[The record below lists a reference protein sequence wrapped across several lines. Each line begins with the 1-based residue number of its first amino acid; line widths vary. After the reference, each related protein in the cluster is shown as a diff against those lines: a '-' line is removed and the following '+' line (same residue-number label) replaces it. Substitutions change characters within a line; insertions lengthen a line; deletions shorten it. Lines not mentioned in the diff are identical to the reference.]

1 MCDYEKCYFFN
12 FKYSLAG
19 NKSRKGSTGR
29 TVLLQAFC
37 IRGGFIFIGMKYFLH
52 DTNSFDDEKITE
64 LYLKFGYEGLGLF
77 YTALEKIGKQEKPV
91 KTTVL
96 KAQLKI
102 GKKLNKCW
110 SFMEEIGLLSS
121 NNGDTFNKQLLN
133 FSEKYQIKKEKNKLK
148 VAEWRKNQEDKEN
161 VTGYVPTCNPPK
173 VKESKVKES
182 KVSKEEASKSP
193 DFIDELLNCF
203 VQEHGSYEIMS
214 KGKER
219 TAMSTILKKYKEKYP
234 AATTKETVEG
244 LRVYFKQC
252 INIPDVWLMNN
263 MSPSIMVSKF
273 NEINKILR
281 NGTAKKIG
289 TTPEQL
295 IGSLEK
301 GVGTEFLKGNT
312 GK

>member
-1 MCDYEKCYFFN
+1 MADNKKSFIAYVDWIDTFEALPDDK
-12 FKYSLAG
+12 AG
-19 NKSRKGSTGR
+19 QLIKHIFAYVNDENPESNDVLINAVFANIKQQLKRDLRKWESISTQR
-29 TVLLQAFC
+29 S
-37 IRGGFIFIGMKYFLH
+37 
-52 DTNSFDDEKITE
+52 D
-64 LYLKFGYEGLGLF
+64 
-77 YTALEKIGKQEKPV
+77 IGKVGGIKSGEARRKQKEANEAIALKLKQNEHDNVNVTVNDNV
-91 KTTVL
+91 K
-96 KAQLKI
+96 
-102 GKKLNKCW
+102 
-110 SFMEEIGLLSS
+110 E
-121 NNGDTFNKQLLN
+121 D
-133 FSEKYQIKKEKNKLK
+133 IKKAN
-148 VAEWRKNQEDKEN
+148 
-161 VTGYVPTCNPPK
+161 
-173 VKESKVKES
+173 
-182 KVSKEEASKSP
+182 KSP

-203 VQEHGSYEIMS
+203 IQEHGSYEIMNR
-214 KGKER
+214 GKER
-219 TAMSTILKKYKEKYP
+219 TAISTILKKYKEKYP